1 RLLGSP
7 RILSGWR
14 TAALPNTGTS
24 YKTKRQKRNRR
35 AACQCLA
42 ITSLADVPATAY
54 QRRDCGPVGLGRLHE
69 PCDGDRRGRSHC
81 GANRVPDRRKVFLVP
96 SPEFHASMIFPEQA
110 LWQDRPA
117 VAGHS
122 SLFSRS
128 SNFRAF
134 SGRNGADALNVNV
147 VSRKLGKFFRMQYSR
162 QNFDAVD
169 NARPWPCE
177 VSTRIDEINVAAAR
191 RWKRIESRKF
201 FQQFVIAA
209 RKIDIIAAE
218 REHDN
223 VRARIQH
230 LLPIDLRRRLML
242 AA

>member
-1 RLLGSP
+1 MRFVAYSHLRLRLIASF
-7 RILSGWR
+7 LSQPGGIHY
-14 TAALPNTGTS
+14 AKSDPSNL
-24 YKTKRQKRNRR
+24 
-35 AACQCLA
+35 CQ
-42 ITSLADVPATAY
+42 
-54 QRRDCGPVGLGRLHE
+54 
-69 PCDGDRRGRSHC
+69 
-81 GANRVPDRRKVFLVP
+81 VP
-96 SPEFHASMIFPEQA
+96 SYRRHI
-110 LWQDRPA
+110 R
-117 VAGHS
+117 
-122 SLFSRS
+122 SRTI
-128 SNFRAF
+128 
-134 SGRNGADALNVNV
+134 
-147 VSRKLGKFFRMQYSR
+147 RKLRKLFRMQYSR

-209 RKIDIIAAE
+209 RKIDIIATE